1 MAIAATKLI
10 INNVFLI
17 ITNFRPTKIIY
28 FVDISSKSENDSY
41 FCRQIILNH
50 SLKQIKMKKTFLL
63 ITALLMMGS
72 AAFAGGGIDLAIGP
86 KVGFQT
92 ASLSYQKADIK
103 AGFSNHFTAGFF
115 GRVTIGRVYVQPE
128 VLYFKTS
135 NVFDAHVIGVEENE
149 NLFNLPTGANVNLTL
164 NQMNLQVPIL
174 VGFNVIDLD
183 VVTLRAQVGPTANF
197 VLQSKT
203 LYDQTYTLEGQT
215 AEIANTTTD
224 EKFNPKSISWGL
236 QAGLGVDVLKRITLD
251 INYNFGLSKMFDALN
266 ETTLGETFDFSNI
279 DNTKQ
284 NMFMVTIGYK
294 FF

>member
-1 MAIAATKLI
+1 
-10 INNVFLI
+10 
-17 ITNFRPTKIIY
+17 
-28 FVDISSKSENDSY
+28 
-41 FCRQIILNH
+41 
-50 SLKQIKMKKTFLL
+50 MKKTFLL
-63 ITALLMMGS
+63 IAALLMMGS
-72 AAFAGGGIDLAIGP
+72 AAFAGSGIDLAIGP

-103 AGFSNHFTAGFF
+103 AGFSNHFTAGIF

-224 EKFNPKSISWGL
+224 EKFNPKNISWGV